1 MSWFEILKVLG
12 TKSGYAQLDFDNI
25 VEEDDDNC
33 YRRLQK
39 VSNAIRDFAKEEI
52 NGKTDITEFDAAA
65 IPYISRRIGGVLW
78 FYEYY
83 IQEGLDEEIYCAII
97 DAIKSGERIISNDII
112 FFRRADADYGNEV
125 ITYFVAEDPDAIS
138 NKYID
143 FSLIIRTKPDFGV
156 YWSEEEP
163 DNYASY
169 RFKAKG
175 KDTNIDDY
183 FDEFNKLVETV

>member
-1 MSWFEILKVLG
+1 MWKDILKLQIQQG
-12 TKSGYAQLDFDNI
+12 GYAQLDFDNI
-25 VEEDDDNC
+25 VEEEDDNC

-52 NGKTDITEFDAAA
+52 NDKTDITEYDNA
-65 IPYISRRIGGVLW
+65 IPPYITRRIRGVLW

-97 DAIKSGERIISNDII
+97 DAIKSGKRQISNDII
-112 FFRRADADYGNEV
+112 FFRMADVDFGEQVYCYFTAD
-125 ITYFVAEDPDAIS
+125 DPDAMS
-138 NKYID
+138 NRYID
-143 FSLIIRTKPDFGV
+143 FSLNIKTSPDFGV

-169 RFKAKG
+169 RFKVKG

-183 FDEFNKLVETV
+183 VNEFKNLVEKV